1 MQHQEKLYM
10 KQTVRHHTSCRTT
23 LVSFIRNLPDRYDN
37 GGEIIHDGRNQ
48 VKRFVIEEIP
58 IIVKRYKR
66 PNLIQSIGYTFF
78 RPNKAER
85 AYDYAL
91 RLESLG
97 IDTPRALG
105 CHTVRR
111 WGLVREYYF
120 VSAEDGRPSCA
131 DLRDK
136 DLPYRTSLV
145 EALAAFFVRMHGAG
159 FLHGDT
165 NLTNFLYHR
174 NPADDTFSFSTI
186 DLNRSRFVN
195 RPTREE
201 CLSGF
206 VRLSHDREIL
216 SLVVRAYAR
225 QRGWDESESIDYVLD
240 HVYRFE
246 RKKARSYRLKGKPLE
261 EWMKGK

>member
-1 MQHQEKLYM
+1 MQHQEELYM
-10 KQTVRHHTSCRTT
+10 KQTVRHQTTSPS
-23 LVSFIRNLPDRYDN
+23 LVSFIRNLSVEYN
-37 GGEIIHDGRNQ
+37 SGGEILYDGRNQ

-58 IIVKRYKR
+58 VIVKRYKR
-66 PNLIQSIGYTFF
+66 PNLIQSISYTFF
-78 RPNKAER
+78 KPNKAER

-105 CHTVRR
+105 CHTVCR

-120 VSAEDGRPSCA
+120 VSAEDRRPSCA
-131 DLRDK
+131 ALRDK
-136 DLPYRTSLV
+136 HLPYRTSLV

-165 NLTNFLYHR
+165 NLTNFLYQR
-174 NPADDTFSFSTI
+174 NTEDDTFSFSTI
-186 DLNRSRFVN
+186 DLNRSKFIEH
-195 RPTREE
+195 PTRQE
-201 CLSGF
+201 CLLNF

-216 SLVVRAYAR
+216 SLIVRAYAR
-225 QRGWDESESIDYVLD
+225 QRGWDETESYDFVLA
-240 HVYRFE
+240 HVERFE